1 MAARDAGEQHGL
13 DRIVFVPAARA
24 PLKEGP
30 QCLPVD
36 RLAMVRSAI
45 EGEARF
51 ELSDYEVARG
61 GVSYT
66 IDTARHFRRLHPAD
80 DLFWII
86 GGDQVARLE
95 RWRDIGEL
103 AGLLEF
109 IAVERPGHEAAAPPA
124 IPGLRIRLC
133 RGHPVDASSTEVR
146 ERVRQ
151 GLPIDSLVPP
161 KTVIYIREKGLYRGQ
176 G

>member
-1 MAARDAGEQHGL
+1 
-13 DRIVFVPAARA
+13 
-24 PLKEGP
+24 
-30 QCLPVD
+30 
-36 RLAMVRSAI
+36 MVRSAI

-51 ELSDYEVARG
+51 ELSDYEVAPG
-61 GVSYT
+61 GVSCA
-66 IDTARHFRRLHPAD
+66 IDTARHFRRGTPAD

-86 GGDQVARLE
+86 GGNQVARLE
-95 RWRDIGEL
+95 RWTDIGEL

-146 ERVRQ
+146 KGSDRVCDRFPRAPED
-151 GLPIDSLVPP
+151 GHLH
-161 KTVIYIREKGLYRGQ
+161 TGKGLYRGQ